1 MKRFVKA
8 IAAMMLMVVVFCAI
22 GCGSKKQVTTT
33 DPPADNNPFGTFYD
47 LPCVDVSYDDDDY
60 FKGLGIGTHVNLQSA
75 RAAAMDAAQSML
87 QKRLGG
93 FVQGLATD
101 YSRTVAGQ
109 APSDKVQRLMEGE
122 MDKIV
127 ERMVNDAQKTCE
139 KFSQLKTGEF
149 QSYIAIQIPKKK
161 MMDEMVNTLTQN
173 EELEIEFNREQFRK
187 FARERMEEM
196 MRAPKNTGN

>member
-1 MKRFVKA
+1 MKRLTR
-8 IAAMMLMVVVFCAI
+8 IGMAMLAMLAFA
-22 GCGSKKQVTTT
+22 GCGSSKQATTT
-33 DPPADNNPFGTFYD
+33 NPTPDDSPFGQFYD
-47 LPCVDVSYDDDDY
+47 LPCVDASLDDDDY

-75 RAAAMDAAQSML
+75 RTAAMDAAQSML

-109 APSDKVQRLMEGE
+109 APADKVQRLMEGE

-127 ERMVNDAQKTCE
+127 EKMVNDAAKTCE
-139 KFSQLKTGEF
+139 KFSQLKTGEY

-161 MMDEMVNTLTQN
+161 MMEEMLNTLTQN

-187 FARERMEEM
+187 FAKERMEEM
-196 MRAPKNTGN
+196 RKNQNNNNN